1 MIERVLVAVDGS
13 EMGERALRHALEAH
27 PEATVT
33 VLTVVG
39 EPSAMF
45 GQATALA
52 LADDVQESAE
62 EYARPVFERARE
74 VAAERDA
81 EIQTAVDVGHPAR
94 VIVDRAEGYDAL
106 VIGSH
111 GGSLADRLIVGN
123 TAETVVRRSPVPVT
137 VVR

>member
-13 EMGERALRHALEAH
+13 EMGERALRHALAAH
-27 PEATVT
+27 PDATVT

-45 GQATALA
+45 GQATAIA
-52 LADDVQESAE
+52 LADDVEESTE
-62 EYARPVFERARE
+62 KYARPVFERARE
-74 VAAERDA
+74 VAAERGA

-94 VIVDRAEGYDAL
+94 VILDRAGAFDAL